1 MRGLALPGVTRRG
14 AERTE
19 EVGVLLSHPLTGW
32 DQPNHPVLTNWTL
45 GKLCSGTPNQRATR
59 FNSSGHPPNC
69 TTVLEL
75 ELLLARNALE
85 GIDSRNLELSSR
97 THSHRDQDYIR
108 LP

>member
-59 FNSSGHPPNC
+59 FNSSGHPPNWGKHNSPGAGVAPC
-69 TTVLEL
+69 SECIG
-75 ELLLARNALE
+75 R
-85 GIDSRNLELSSR
+85 
-97 THSHRDQDYIR
+97 Y
-108 LP
+108 